1 MGCEYTKEDLEAR
14 MLMLKIK
21 RLAIRQQRR
30 KKIEKLEKLTGEKI
44 IIEPIPDYLDE
55 TNENNPANK
64 ENRKIEQKENIFNKK
79 NDFDFGD
86 DDDNN

>member
-44 IIEPIPDYLDE
+44 IIEPIPDYLEE
-55 TNENNPANK
+55 TNENNPSNK